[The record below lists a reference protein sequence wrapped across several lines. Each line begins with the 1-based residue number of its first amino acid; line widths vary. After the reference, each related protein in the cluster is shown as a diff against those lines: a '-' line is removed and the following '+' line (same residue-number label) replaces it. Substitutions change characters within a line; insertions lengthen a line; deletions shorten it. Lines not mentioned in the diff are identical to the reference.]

1 MIIFPKK
8 QKLFHILPKCLKLV
22 SDEIL
27 STVRLYFNTPW
38 NKDAMSKTCV
48 NFNNLL

>member
-8 QKLFHILPKCLKLV
+8 QKLFHILPKCVNLV

-27 STVRLYFNTPW
+27 STVRFYFNTPW
-38 NKDAMSKTCV
+38 KKYAMSKTCV
-48 NFNNLL
+48 F